1 MTVSQKPKPKLKSK
15 LVCFS
20 KQIIVKPKK
29 GYDCQIENNDDD
41 KLYDWWSD

>member
-1 MTVSQKPKPKLKSK
+1 MTVSQKPKLKSK
-15 LVCFS
+15 LVRSS

-29 GYDCQIENNDDD
+29 VYDCQIENKDDD